1 MPKAIREKK
10 PISEGRQA
18 WIEKHNPEV
27 CACGVALSDQEG
39 PLCDDCRD
47 DQEVR

>member
-1 MPKAIREKK
+1 MKTEKK

-27 CACGVALSDQEG
+27 CGCGVPLSDQEG
-39 PLCDDCRD
+39 MVCDDCQDEGR
-47 DQEVR
+47 EAMK